1 VVRPDVGVVFEKVQ
15 GELDS
20 NGAIGDQASI
30 EAARSS
36 LIWDSLQA
44 LL

>member
-1 VVRPDVGVVFEKVQ
+1 MICPDVGFVFEKVQ
-15 GELDS
+15 GELDP
-20 NGAIGDQASI
+20 NCAVGDQASI

-36 LIWDSLQA
+36 LIWDSLWA